1 MKVLTTFQIT
11 KGFERWLK
19 LINEDLKPF
28 LLKYKVKVHFACC
41 NEDENKIYDLSESE
55 DPTLLDDFM
64 EDKEIHR
71 LRTEAGVVI
80 ESQEVISVIK
90 NYKIL

>member
-11 KGFERWLK
+11 KGFKRWLQ

-28 LLKYKVKVHFACC
+28 LVKYKIKVHFACC
-41 NEDENKIYDLSESE
+41 NEDEKKIYDVSEAK

-71 LRTEAGVVI
+71 LRKEAGVII
-80 ESQEVISVIK
+80 ESQEVLSVIK
-90 NYKIL
+90 DYKIF